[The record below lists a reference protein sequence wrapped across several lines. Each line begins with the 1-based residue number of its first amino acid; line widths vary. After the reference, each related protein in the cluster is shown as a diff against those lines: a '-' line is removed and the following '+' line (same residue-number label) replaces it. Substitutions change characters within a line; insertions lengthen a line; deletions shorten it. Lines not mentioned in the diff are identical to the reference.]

1 MKQHYLT
8 TREAIDYISQTIKQ
22 PVKYYDLDN
31 LIRSEAIPE
40 PEQIA
45 GRRIWS
51 TVALRNACKAL
62 RIRRAKRPVLTDKRL
77 EGYHAKNHG
86 GKNG

>member
-1 MKQHYLT
+1 MKQRYLT
-8 TREAIDYISQTIKQ
+8 TREAIDFISQTIKQ

-51 TVALRNACKAL
+51 TDELRNACKAL
-62 RIRRAKRPVLTDKRL
+62 RIRRAKRPILTDKRL
-77 EGYHAKNHG
+77 ERFQTKNGG
-86 GKNG
+86 GKND

>member
-1 MKQHYLT
+1 MKQRYLT

-40 PEQIA
+40 PDQIA
-45 GRRIWS
+45 GRRVWS
-51 TVALRNACKAL
+51 TDELRNACKAM
-62 RIRRAKRPVLTDKRL
+62 RIRRAKRPVLTDKKL
-77 EGYHAKNHG
+77 EGFQAKDKG
-86 GKNG
+86 GKNV

>member
-1 MKQHYLT
+1 MKERYLT
-8 TREAIDYISQTIKQ
+8 TREAIDFVSQTIKQ

-51 TVALRNACKAL
+51 TSELRNVCKAL
-62 RIRRAKRPVLTDKRL
+62 RVRRAKRPALTDKRL
-77 EGYHAKNHG
+77 GFFQTKNDGGYHG
-86 GKNG
+86 

>member
-1 MKQHYLT
+1 MKQRYLT

-40 PEQIA
+40 PDQIA
-45 GRRIWS
+45 GRRVWS
-51 TVALRNACKAL
+51 TDELRNACKAI
-62 RIRRAKRPVLTDKRL
+62 RIRRAKRPVLTDKKL
-77 EGYHAKNHG
+77 EAFHATGKG
-86 GKNG
+86 GKNV